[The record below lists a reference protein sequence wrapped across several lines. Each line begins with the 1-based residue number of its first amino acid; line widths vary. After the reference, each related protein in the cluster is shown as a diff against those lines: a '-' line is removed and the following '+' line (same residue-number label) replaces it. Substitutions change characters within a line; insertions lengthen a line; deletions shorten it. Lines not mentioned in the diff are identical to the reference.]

1 MRRQLLGPKHTPQT
15 ILNTMVQGTAAAGLK
30 HALLLCD
37 ERGYMPYIGAV
48 VHDEIVAIVPD
59 ALVDGV
65 FAGIKKCMIDGMYE
79 VLEYRV
85 NVEGKAAQTWG

>member
-1 MRRQLLGPKHTPQT
+1 
-15 ILNTMVQGTAAAGLK
+15 
-30 HALLLCD
+30 
-37 ERGYMPYIGAV
+37 MPYIGAV

-65 FAGIKKCMIDGMYE
+65 FAGIKECMIDGMYE